1 MTESQDPNPELS
13 RNRLLDMPRACATM
27 LLHPRRSQACG
38 GTPACATADRETGAP
53 PERPRTRVRPLL
65 SIATSGTAG
74 SVALLRSDGR
84 VVERPLAEGSARG
97 RALLPAVQGLVAEA
111 GIEGADLGAVA
122 VSLGPG
128 SYTGIRIGVTAAKAL
143 AWALSC
149 ELVGVS
155 TLEALARE
163 ATALGVPEGTKRLV
177 PAIDARRG
185 EVYAGIFDLDD
196 TKVARASEDMA
207 LAPEELLRRLGP
219 GDHVFGTAVAAC
231 GEALGLVKNATS
243 ADGPADAS
251 ASTIARIGAE
261 MLARGETLD
270 PHDASPTYL
279 RRTEA
284 EMKKG

>member
-1 MTESQDPNPELS
+1 MRRTPA
-13 RNRLLDMPRACATM
+13 RACMCGRAA
-27 LLHPRRSQACG
+27 RRL
-38 GTPACATADRETGAP
+38 ATADRETGAP
-53 PERPRTRVRPLL
+53 SERPRTRVRPLL

-74 SVALLRSDGR
+74 SVALLWPDGR
-84 VVERPLAEGSARG
+84 VVERPLAGGSTRG
-97 RALLPAVQGLVAEA
+97 RALLPTISSLVAET
-111 GIEGADLGAVA
+111 GIARADLGAVA

-143 AWALSC
+143 AWALSL

-163 ATALGVPEGTKRLV
+163 AAALGVPGGTKRLV

-185 EVYAGIFDLDD
+185 EVYAGIFDLDNL
-196 TKVARASEDMA
+196 KVARASEDMA
-207 LAPEELLRRLGP
+207 LAPEKLLGRLGP

-231 GEALGLVKNATS
+231 GEALAPVRGATS

-251 ASTIARIGAE
+251 ASTIARLGAE
-261 MLARGETLD
+261 MLARGEVLD

-279 RRTEA
+279 RTTEA
-284 EMKKG
+284 EMKKEKAARG

>member
-1 MTESQDPNPELS
+1 M
-13 RNRLLDMPRACATM
+13 
-27 LLHPRRSQACG
+27 
-38 GTPACATADRETGAP
+38 
-53 PERPRTRVRPLL
+53 RPLL
-65 SIATSGTAG
+65 SISTSGSAG
-74 SVALLRSDGR
+74 SVALLLSDGR
-84 VVERPLAEGSARG
+84 VVERPLAEGSTRG
-97 RALLPAVQGLVAEA
+97 RALLPTVDSLVAEA

-143 AWALSC
+143 AWALSL

-163 ATALGVPEGTKRLV
+163 AAALGVPGGTRRLV

-185 EVYAGIFDLDD
+185 EVYAGIFDLDNFN
-196 TKVARASEDMA
+196 VARASEDVA

-231 GEALGLVKNATS
+231 GEALALVEGATS

-251 ASTIARIGAE
+251 ASVIARIGAE
-261 MLARGETLD
+261 MRARGETLD

-279 RRTEA
+279 RTTKA
-284 EMKKG
+284 EMKKEKAARG